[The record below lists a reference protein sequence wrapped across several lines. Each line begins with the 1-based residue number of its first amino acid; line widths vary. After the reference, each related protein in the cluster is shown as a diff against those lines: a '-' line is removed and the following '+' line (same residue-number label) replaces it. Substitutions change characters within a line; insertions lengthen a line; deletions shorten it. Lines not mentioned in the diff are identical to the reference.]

1 MKLLV
6 IRVRSKG
13 DMRLLV
19 FYIKKTWMQIAKKD
33 KHQKRDEG
41 FVTISKESNFNVRE
55 YTKDKDNTI
64 F

>member
-1 MKLLV
+1 
-6 IRVRSKG
+6 
-13 DMRLLV
+13 MR
-19 FYIKKTWMQIAKKD
+19 IAKKD

-41 FVTISKESNFNVRE
+41 FITISKESNFNVRE